1 MTNQEIKLR
10 LVEAFIKDGRIRQ
23 GYNFDYITTEINR
36 LVDYINKDNPED
48 IFKTYNVKLGE
59 DRKNELSEEEKLRK
73 IYFDF
78 YDKMEEPERSEAKEN
93 WNYEYAKKFN
103 NPENLYWALNKG
115 FEFDG
120 NGNYWRNIQK
130 KYS

>member
-10 LVEAFIKDGRIRQ
+10 LVEAFIAQKTPTET
-23 GYNFDYITTEINR
+23 ITSE
-36 LVDYINKDNPED
+36 VDKLIEYINKDNPED
-48 IFKTYNVKLGE
+48 LFKVYNVKLGE

-93 WNYEYAKKFN
+93 WDYEYAN
-103 NPENLYWALNKG
+103 LCENPENLYWAINKG
-115 FEFDG
+115 FQFNRSG
-120 NGNYWRNIQK
+120 VYWRKILINN
-130 KYS
+130 